1 MEISILMPIY
11 NGIEFI
17 DESVSSILEQTYD
30 KWELLIGIN
39 GHPENSEV
47 YKIAKTFEQKS
58 DKEDKTLG
66 KIKVF
71 DFYTIKGKS
80 NTLNELIKHCKYDY
94 VALLDVDDIWHK
106 KKLEFQSVFLHDY
119 DVIGTKCVW
128 FGDRPGIV
136 PVIPQCDF
144 SNFNFAVVNPIINS
158 SVIIRKDLCYWDS
171 KFDLEDYDLWIRLRK
186 QNKKFY
192 NCTQILVKHRIHNTS
207 AFNSGGKNNNNVP
220 NLLKYHKLL

>member
-1 MEISILMPIY
+1 MPIY

-58 DKEDKTLG
+58 DKEDKTLA

-136 PVIPQCDF
+136 PLIPQCDF

-171 KFDLEDYDLWIRLRK
+171 KFDGLEDYDLWIRLRK